1 MAFLP
6 FALVGIL
13 LIYLYADES
22 FFYWLSPSPEEHL
35 SPWLNINWLLF
46 RSLFGLALFYGL
58 SALYVVKGLRP
69 DLASA
74 KNDNIDCSI
83 RALLVDLCW
92 IGGPPGRIGASLF
105 YW

>member
-1 MAFLP
+1 VVDRA
-6 FALVGIL
+6 G
-13 LIYLYADES
+13 ES
-22 FFYWLSPSPEEHL
+22 SWQSKCES
-35 SPWLNINWLLF
+35 
-46 RSLFGLALFYGL
+46 
-58 SALYVVKGLRP
+58 
-69 DLASA
+69 